1 MLARKLEVER
11 GREVPVEPDGLVL
24 REGEPARETLP
35 HRRRWRPGAG
45 SLVALVLLA
54 AALVPAFLWLQHQA
68 GFVTSRN
75 AMVRAHLSEPGARI
89 AGLVTAVHVD
99 AGDTVQKGDTL
110 VELEDRHL
118 RAEVARARS
127 EHAALEARLE
137 VERTAIELDRERLR
151 MQVAGAEAELRRVTA
166 ALAAAESRAED
177 ANAFHDTRQSL
188 LPGRAISKEAVRD
201 AAAKARTAAALARAA
216 VAEQEAA
223 ENALAEARHA
233 QRELEL
239 REKQL
244 HVLAA
249 QRDTA
254 AAELA
259 RAEADLEATVIRAPA
274 DGAIIRRLVQ
284 PGMAMDVGTP
294 ALSMW
299 FSDRSWVEA
308 WIGEADLADIAPGSA
323 VRVSSPALRGQAV
336 TGVVA
341 TVGLATDFEMPLDY
355 LPKPRGERLQQA
367 PLVGVAIVLDELPDV
382 LRPGI
387 SMVVDIERV
396 KP

>member
-1 MLARKLEVER
+1 MLARNFEAER
-11 GREVPVEPDGLVL
+11 GREARVEPDGLVL
-24 REGEPARETLP
+24 REGEPALESAPRK
-35 HRRRWRPGAG
+35 RRWRPGAG

-54 AALVPAFLWLQHQA
+54 AVLVPAFLWLQHQA

-89 AGLVTAVHVD
+89 AGLVTAVYVD

-118 RAEVARARS
+118 RAEVERARS
-127 EHAALEARLE
+127 EHAALEDRLE
-137 VERTAIELDRERLR
+137 VERTAIELDRDRLQ
-151 MQVAGAEAELRRVTA
+151 MQVAGAEAELRRVAA
-166 ALAAAESRAED
+166 ALAAAESRAEEAD
-177 ANAFHDTRQSL
+177 AFHDARRSL
-188 LPGRAISKEAVRD
+188 LSGSAISKEAVRD

-216 VAEQEAA
+216 TAEREVA

-249 QRDTA
+249 QRDRA

-308 WIGEADLADIAPGSA
+308 WIAEADLADIVPGSA
-323 VRVSSPALRGQAV
+323 VRVSSPALRGRAV
-336 TGVVA
+336 NGVVA

-367 PLVGVAIVLDELPDV
+367 PLVGVAIHLDAMPEV

>member
-1 MLARKLEVER
+1 MLARKLEVGR
-11 GREVPVEPDGLVL
+11 GRELPAEPDGLVL
-24 REGEPARETLP
+24 REGEPARESAPL
-35 HRRRWRPGAG
+35 RRRWRPGAG

-68 GFVTSRN
+68 AFVTSRN

-89 AGLVTAVHVD
+89 AGLVKAVHVD

-118 RAEVARARS
+118 RAEVERARS

-137 VERTAIELDRERLR
+137 VERTAIELDRERLQ

-177 ANAFHDTRQSL
+177 ATAFHDTRQSL

-216 VAEQEAA
+216 AAEQEAA

-233 QRELEL
+233 QRELEV

-249 QRDTA
+249 QRDRA

-299 FSDRSWVEA
+299 FSDQSWVEA
-308 WIGEADLADIAPGSA
+308 WVGEGDLADIAPGNA
-323 VRVSSPALRGQAV
+323 VRVSSPALRGRAV

-367 PLVGVAIVLDELPDV
+367 PLVGVAIHLDEVPDV

>member
-1 MLARKLEVER
+1 MLARKLEVGR
-11 GREVPVEPDGLVL
+11 GRELPAEPDGLVL
-24 REGEPARETLP
+24 REGEPARESAPL
-35 HRRRWRPGAG
+35 RRRWRPGAG

-68 GFVTSRN
+68 AFVTSRN

-89 AGLVTAVHVD
+89 AGLVKAVHVD

-118 RAEVARARS
+118 RAEVERARS

-137 VERTAIELDRERLR
+137 VERTAIELDRERLQ

-177 ANAFHDTRQSL
+177 ATAFHDTRQSL

-216 VAEQEAA
+216 AAEQEAA

-233 QRELEL
+233 QRELEV

-249 QRDTA
+249 QRDRA
-254 AAELA
+254 AAGLA

-299 FSDRSWVEA
+299 FSDQSWVEA
-308 WIGEADLADIAPGSA
+308 WVGEGDLADIAPGNA
-323 VRVSSPALRGQAV
+323 VRVSSPALRGRAV

-367 PLVGVAIVLDELPDV
+367 PLVGVAIHLDEVPDV